1 MSILTSASSSSVSR
15 GYDYY
20 KEHKVHDINQIND
33 NEFEGYVDGSLK
45 KTYYVK
51 ININHPRKSQCDC
64 PHANG
69 NITCKHMVALFFELF
84 PDEAEDYNSWLTSD
98 FDEEY
103 DEYDYDDYYD
113 DEYDDYN
120 YLKNDT
126 NFEKPLFFDIV
137 LDKYVKSL
145 SKEEL
150 QKLLKKELLKNEEDT
165 YYNYLKNVYNKFL
178 NNSDESLVYLEKLN
192 KKVNEFTNINYYDYN
207 YKKFDDIL
215 LTPYD
220 KRMIDKIY
228 EDNIYTKQVDNI
240 LLVPKLAVYS
250 NFDWIATFYRNEKS
264 SKKIND
270 FIDELQNYFNSLKHY
285 SIKSTIPKSNILI
298 NIFLLKKYP
307 IEQLALSL
315 LNNAKYLEYIEYVIK
330 HTKDYKLLYKE
341 FIKLIEKNHY
351 KNKMYIPKVLAIFYY
366 LSNYDDKKLEFNYN
380 LYSFLCLGNIEYL
393 RYLSFD
399 LTKEQIIKIIEGKT
413 KDINLLIKLYNYF
426 NEDKKLYNLILNSN
440 RKYMFLQYVELL
452 KNNYSKELYDYFYN
466 EFYLTLNIDK
476 KREIYNKAAEY
487 LGAIL
492 KLKDGEKLVNNI
504 IEELKQSN
512 FKKCK
517 ALFEEIDNI
526 VKI

>member
-1 MSILTSASSSSVSR
+1 M
-15 GYDYY
+15 
-20 KEHKVHDINQIND
+20 
-33 NEFEGYVDGSLK
+33 
-45 KTYYVK
+45 
-51 ININHPRKSQCDC
+51 
-64 PHANG
+64 
-69 NITCKHMVALFFELF
+69 
-84 PDEAEDYNSWLTSD
+84 
-98 FDEEY
+98 
-103 DEYDYDDYYD
+103 
-113 DEYDDYN
+113 
-120 YLKNDT
+120 
-126 NFEKPLFFDIV
+126 
-137 LDKYVKSL
+137 
-145 SKEEL
+145 
-150 QKLLKKELLKNEEDT
+150 
-165 YYNYLKNVYNKFL
+165 
-178 NNSDESLVYLEKLN
+178 
-192 KKVNEFTNINYYDYN
+192 
-207 YKKFDDIL
+207 
-215 LTPYD
+215 
-220 KRMIDKIY
+220 
-228 EDNIYTKQVDNI
+228 
-240 LLVPKLAVYS
+240 
-250 NFDWIATFYRNEKS
+250 
-264 SKKIND
+264 
-270 FIDELQNYFNSLKHY
+270 
-285 SIKSTIPKSNILI
+285 
-298 NIFLLKKYP
+298 
-307 IEQLALSL
+307 
-315 LNNAKYLEYIEYVIK
+315 
-330 HTKDYKLLYKE
+330 
-341 FIKLIEKNHY
+341 IEKNHY

-452 KNNYSKELYDYFYN
+452 KNNYSKELNDYFYN